1 MARPLDQGQSAT
13 RRDVDTLLRISRRI
27 SEDPERSEKDKEA
40 MVKHLDAVVTNLLSG
55 KRARRGGKTSRA
67 A

>member
-1 MARPLDQGQSAT
+1 MRPLNQGEAAT

-27 SEDPERSEKDKEA
+27 SEDPERKPKEKKEI
-40 MVKHLDAVVTNLLSG
+40 VDLLDAAVQKLLTRKRG
-55 KRARRGGKTSRA
+55 KGNRA

>member
-1 MARPLDQGQSAT
+1 MRPLNQGESAT

-27 SEDPERSEKDKEA
+27 QEDPERKPKEKKEI
-40 MVKHLDAVVTNLLSG
+40 VDLLDAAVQKLLTR
-55 KRARRGGKTSRA
+55 KRVKGNRA

>member
-1 MARPLDQGQSAT
+1 MPRPLNQGETAV

-27 SEDPERSEKDKEA
+27 SEDTDRKPKERDEIVA
-40 MVKHLDAVVTNLLSG
+40 HLDAAVTALLSG
-55 KRARRGGKTSRA
+55 KRTGQRRTGRA

>member
-1 MARPLDQGQSAT
+1 MRPLNQGESAT

-27 SEDPERSEKDKEA
+27 LEDPTRGQKEKDEMKE
-40 MVKHLDAVVTNLLSG
+40 HLDAVVASLLSQG
-55 KRARRGGKTSRA
+55 KRTRRKASRA

>member
-1 MARPLDQGQSAT
+1 MRPLNQGESAT

-27 SEDPERSEKDKEA
+27 CEDPARGQKEKDKMKE
-40 MVKHLDAVVTNLLSG
+40 HLDAVVKALLSPG
-55 KRARRGGKTSRA
+55 KRTRRATGRA

>member
-1 MARPLDQGQSAT
+1 MRPLNQGEAAT

-27 SEDPERSEKDKEA
+27 SEDPERKPKEKKEI
-40 MVKHLDAVVTNLLSG
+40 VELLDAAVQKLLTR
-55 KRARRGGKTSRA
+55 KRVKGNRA